1 MTYYLRTFR
10 ADPGNTSWGGG
21 GGRTPY
27 PTHAEAA
34 AVYEQC
40 VAMEREA
47 RANGERPRD
56 WYLFDIQEIVPEQPV
71 MGGIPVSEDSTWA
84 RDARAW
90 ARRKMKEWEEKRDM
104 AAMGAAAGEE

>member
-1 MTYYLRTFR
+1 V
-10 ADPGNTSWGGG
+10 GGG
-21 GGRTPY
+21 GGAPPPPQPPPPGGPGR
-27 PTHAEAA
+27 
-34 AVYEQC
+34 AVRA
-40 VAMEREA
+40 VEREA